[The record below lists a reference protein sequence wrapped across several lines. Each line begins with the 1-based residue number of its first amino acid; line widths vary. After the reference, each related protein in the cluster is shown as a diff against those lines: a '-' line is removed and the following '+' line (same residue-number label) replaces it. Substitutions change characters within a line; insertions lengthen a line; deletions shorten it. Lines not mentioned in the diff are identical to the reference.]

1 MRIDLH
7 ERPLGELAVDVLA
20 VPVFENELAHSWAFR
35 EVDEALQGLLAKT
48 LADEGFGGA
57 HEKSAVLHVPERIA
71 AGRVAVI
78 GLGPAKSFR
87 PADARLLGVSATRI
101 ARRVGAKRIG
111 IGLPETSASSEAIAE
126 AVATG
131 LELGAYH
138 YDGYR
143 SEADKRAPR
152 RATVV
157 LPAGAGATA
166 AERRRARAAIV
177 RGGLVATCVN
187 EARDLV
193 NGPANEVTP
202 TRLAGYARA
211 LAREHGLGVEV
222 LDRKRCEKLGMG
234 LFLAVARGA
243 RAAPRFIHLTYSP
256 KGRKAKRTVAL
267 VGKGITFDSG
277 GLSLKNPKQM
287 EDMKTDMAGGAAVL
301 ACMGAIARL
310 RPPIRVHAICAAT
323 ENMPSGEAYRPGDV
337 FRSLS
342 GRSVEVL
349 NTDAEGRLTLA
360 DALGFALRQKP
371 DEIVELSTLTGAC
384 MVALG
389 RYTAGLMS
397 RDDALADRLLDAAR
411 EAGEDIW
418 RLPLVARLSED
429 LRSEVAD
436 CKNIGS
442 GYGGA
447 ITAGHF
453 LVPFAGD
460 VPFAHCDIAGP
471 ASAERAWG
479 VHPKGATGMGV
490 MTLVEYLTR
499 TLPASL

>member
-1 MRIDLH
+1 
-7 ERPLGELAVDVLA
+7 
-20 VPVFENELAHSWAFR
+20 
-35 EVDEALQGLLAKT
+35 
-48 LADEGFGGA
+48 
-57 HEKSAVLHVPERIA
+57 
-71 AGRVAVI
+71 
-78 GLGPAKSFR
+78 
-87 PADARLLGVSATRI
+87 
-101 ARRVGAKRIG
+101 
-111 IGLPETSASSEAIAE
+111 
-126 AVATG
+126 
-131 LELGAYH
+131 
-138 YDGYR
+138 
-143 SEADKRAPR
+143 
-152 RATVV
+152 
-157 LPAGAGATA
+157 
-166 AERRRARAAIV
+166 
-177 RGGLVATCVN
+177 
-187 EARDLV
+187 
-193 NGPANEVTP
+193 
-202 TRLAGYARA
+202 
-211 LAREHGLGVEV
+211 
-222 LDRKRCEKLGMG
+222 
-234 LFLAVARGA
+234 
-243 RAAPRFIHLTYSP
+243 
-256 KGRKAKRTVAL
+256 